1 MDRRKFIGRLF
12 ATPLLA
18 GAASLVAKAAQ
29 FPSSAPAGQSQFPGS
44 PQSQQGPMQPNG
56 VSPPWFQLPPMPRV
70 DPKLVLKEDQKE
82 IVRDAKRLL
91 DLASKLEH
99 QVEKTDST
107 KILSLNM
114 IHTTSEIEKL
124 AKHIRSLAS
133 G

>member
-12 ATPLLA
+12 AAPALA
-18 GAASLVAKAAQ
+18 CAAGLAAKAGQ
-29 FPSSAPAGQSQFPGS
+29 FPSSAPAGQNQFPGL
-44 PQSQQGPMQPNG
+44 PQSQQGTVSPGG
-56 VSPPWFQLPPMPRV
+56 VPPPWFQLPPIPTV
-70 DPKLVLKEDQKE
+70 DPKLVLNEDQKE

-114 IHTTSEIEKL
+114 IHTTTEIEKL

>member
-12 ATPLLA
+12 AAPLLA
-18 GAASLVAKAAQ
+18 YPASLAARAGQ
-29 FPSSAPAGQSQFPGS
+29 FPSSAPPGQNQFPSS
-44 PQSQQGPMQPNG
+44 PQSQQGPVQPG
-56 VSPPWFQLPPMPRV
+56 QVTPPWLQLPPMPTV
-70 DPKLVLKEDQKE
+70 DPKVVLKEDQKE

-99 QVEKTDST
+99 QVEKTDSSR
-107 KILSLNM
+107 ILSLNM
-114 IHTTSEIEKL
+114 IHTTTEIEKL